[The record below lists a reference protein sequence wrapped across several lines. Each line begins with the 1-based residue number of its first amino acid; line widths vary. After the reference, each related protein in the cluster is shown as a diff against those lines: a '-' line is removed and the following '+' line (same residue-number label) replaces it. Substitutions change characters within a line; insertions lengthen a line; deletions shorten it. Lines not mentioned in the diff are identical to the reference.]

1 MTNYEK
7 YKNDIEKFTRLNI
20 SFALD
25 KDTKEIVECAGFN
38 CNGCVFNCS
47 SGHCDDNKLE
57 WADAEYIEPEVDWS
71 KVPVDTP
78 ILVRDNVNYF

>member
-7 YKNDIEKFTRLNI
+7 YENDIEKFARL
-20 SFALD
+20 SVDFALD
-25 KDTKEIVECAGFN
+25 KDSKEIVQCAGFSCSN
-38 CNGCVFNCS
+38 CVFNNLDGNCI
-47 SGHCDDNKLE
+47 DNKID
-57 WADAEYIEPEVDWS
+57 WADAEYIEEVDWS